1 MQTVSDALRWWAHIT
16 PDVLA
21 LSIDG
26 DAISYRALY
35 DWSGKIAARLLA
47 MGLVPGDRVSIA
59 AANSANYCAL
69 IAGII
74 RAGGT
79 VAPLNMRYTKT
90 EVAELVEDQTPRFAF
105 ADEARL
111 GLFEGLEPELFDLGV
126 VRDWR
131 DDGLADPRVAHDPDQ
146 AVVIIATSGSTA
158 KPKGVMLTHR
168 SMTSYAAAW
177 AVEEPHCAKG
187 ARIIVPAP
195 LSTSAG
201 FVQLIHYTVLGCSL
215 HFVSAFDPDAFLDL
229 IVTKRITGFGGV
241 PLFFERIAQTSGFA
255 RADLSSVTMA
265 TTGGAA
271 VPRALQDV
279 WGERGVVLRQ
289 IYGQTEAGG
298 NATIMPEALAG
309 EFPEKCGR
317 GGVFTELAI
326 AGEDG
331 AHLPAGELGEIVL
344 RGPGIMKG
352 YWNNPE
358 ETGRALKQGWLH
370 TGDLGTLD
378 ERGLLQFVDRKKDI
392 IISGGLNISAAEV
405 ERAVAGF
412 DGVAEVMVIAAKDA
426 KFGETPMAVIHAT
439 TEIDVAA
446 LIAHC
451 NDRLA
456 DFKVPRYVAIEA
468 EPLPRTATGKLAKP
482 VMRDKYRDAATT
494 LRKVR

>member
-1 MQTVSDALRWWAHIT
+1 M
-16 PDVLA
+16 
-21 LSIDG
+21 
-26 DAISYRALY
+26 
-35 DWSGKIAARLLA
+35 
-47 MGLVPGDRVSIA
+47 
-59 AANSANYCAL
+59 
-69 IAGII
+69 
-74 RAGGT
+74 
-79 VAPLNMRYTKT
+79 
-90 EVAELVEDQTPRFAF
+90 
-105 ADEARL
+105 
-111 GLFEGLEPELFDLGV
+111 
-126 VRDWR
+126 
-131 DDGLADPRVAHDPDQ
+131 
-146 AVVIIATSGSTA
+146 
-158 KPKGVMLTHR
+158 
-168 SMTSYAAAW
+168 
-177 AVEEPHCAKG
+177 
-187 ARIIVPAP
+187 
-195 LSTSAG
+195 
-201 FVQLIHYTVLGCSL
+201 
-215 HFVSAFDPDAFLDL
+215 
-229 IVTKRITGFGGV
+229 
-241 PLFFERIAQTSGFA
+241 
-255 RADLSSVTMA
+255 
-265 TTGGAA
+265 
-271 VPRALQDV
+271 
-279 WGERGVVLRQ
+279 VLRQ

-358 ETGRALKQGWLH
+358 ETARALKQGWLH

-412 DGVAEVMVIAAKDA
+412 EGVAEVMVIAAKDA

-439 TEIDVAA
+439 TDIDVAA

-468 EPLPRTATGKLAKP
+468 GPLPRTATGKLAKP
-482 VMRDKYRDAATT
+482 VMRDKYRNAAEC
-494 LRKVR
+494 LPKIR